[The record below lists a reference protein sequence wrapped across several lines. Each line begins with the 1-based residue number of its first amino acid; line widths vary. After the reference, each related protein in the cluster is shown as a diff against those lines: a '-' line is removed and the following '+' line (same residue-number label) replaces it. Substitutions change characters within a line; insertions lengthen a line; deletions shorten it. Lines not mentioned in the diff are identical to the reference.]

1 MHMSLL
7 VAPLHVASKVL
18 IVDFAHS
25 LHCIVKECP
34 STNEE
39 LPDTTLYASKN
50 KHI

>member
-1 MHMSLL
+1 MRMSLL
-7 VAPLHVASKVL
+7 VTPLHVANKVL

-25 LHCIVKECP
+25 FHCIMKECP

-39 LPDTTLYASKN
+39 LLDTTLYASKN